1 MAYTPFKMKG
11 NPMQRNFGIGMRD
24 KNTLPHGAK
33 KSPAKKGH
41 KSKTLVA
48 KSDSMDV
55 AHDKFMKDRMKV
67 LQDKAQKS
75 ADSLQTVRKRVIN
88 KAVDKKTEAIDK
100 EDSRSKQ
107 KKMTSDLGKE
117 IKALNEK
124 RSGAKMMKKS
134 PNKMGHKSPAK
145 MGHKSPTKMGHKS
158 PAKLKKEDSP
168 TKMGHKSP
176 SKMKKSA
183 MKMKKDD
190 SAMKMKKESAMKM
203 KKAPTKFNKGLKAAA
218 AAGKLDKN
226 PKFKAAVEGAPA
238 KMKKKSAMKMKKSAM
253 KMKMKKSPA
262 KMGHKKK

>member
-1 MAYTPFKMKG
+1 MAYTPFKMRG
-11 NPMQRNFGIGMRD
+11 NPMKRNFGIGATPAKM
-24 KNTLPHGAK
+24 K
-33 KSPAKKGH
+33 KSPMKKDD
-41 KSKTLVA
+41 KTLVA

-67 LQDKAQKS
+67 LQNKAQKS
-75 ADSLQTVRKRVIN
+75 ADSLQTVRKKVIN
-88 KAVDKKTEAIDK
+88 KAVDKKTEAIAK

-124 RSGAKMMKKS
+124 RSGVKMMK
-134 PNKMGHKSPAK
+134 
-145 MGHKSPTKMGHKS
+145 
-158 PAKLKKEDSP
+158 
-168 TKMGHKSP
+168 KSP

-183 MKMKKDD
+183 MKL
-190 SAMKMKKESAMKM
+190 

-226 PKFKAAVEGAPA
+226 PKFKAAVENAPA
-238 KMKKKSAMKMKKSAM
+238 KMKKSAMKMKKSAM
-253 KMKMKKSPA
+253 KLKKSPT